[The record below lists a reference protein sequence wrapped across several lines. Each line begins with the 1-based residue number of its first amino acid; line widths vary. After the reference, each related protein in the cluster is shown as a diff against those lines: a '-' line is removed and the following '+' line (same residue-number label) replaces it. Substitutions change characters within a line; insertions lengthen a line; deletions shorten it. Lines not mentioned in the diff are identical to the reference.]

1 MDITNRIAAINLAQT
16 DDLLPYMDITNQTAA
31 INLAENRQTGRHE
44 NQTSRV
50 SQNYDLSQNQK
61 AKAKEVRVCFRI

>member
-1 MDITNRIAAINLAQT
+1 MAQT

-31 INLAENRQTGRHE
+31 VNLAADRQTDRHE
-44 NQTSRV
+44 KNNQTSRV